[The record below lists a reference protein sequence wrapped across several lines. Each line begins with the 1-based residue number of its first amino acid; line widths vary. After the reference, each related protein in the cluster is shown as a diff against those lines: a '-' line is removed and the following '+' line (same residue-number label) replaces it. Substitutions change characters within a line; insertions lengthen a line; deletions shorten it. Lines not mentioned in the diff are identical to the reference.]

1 MRLVDSVGPGLVVWP
16 HSISGEEEI
25 MDTERIKGWWVVV
38 AVHVVAV
45 AWFLGVM
52 AVIGIIDTFGG

>member
-1 MRLVDSVGPGLVVWP
+1 
-16 HSISGEEEI
+16 